1 MQVIPSEKNK
11 TVKNSLKLGPLGNYV
26 MNIAKTAIKN
36 GVAVLF
42 FAQYR

>member
-36 GVAVLF
+36 RGCRALF
-42 FAQYR
+42 CTI